1 MQKPW
6 QEIVVM
12 LHSEINCVFQE
23 GDHSFKGKRFLPQ
36 DTIKFGCAAKIF
48 MSEVV
53 RFAGYK
59 ITDNTERLRRGMSDR
74 LRTDVKNGQRPQFE
88 RRIYISLPLEEDHK
102 DHVLGEVDYQNRCHM
117 TT

>member
-36 DTIKFGCAAKIF
+36 DTIKFGCPARQVPYHVTKNMTSVAIF
-48 MSEVV
+48 CVCRMPNDKKEYVQCSQCNGWFHPTCVSIPAWV
-53 RFAGYK
+53 LNSNRRWKCDTCKGK
-59 ITDNTERLRRGMSDR
+59 KGERYHL
-74 LRTDVKNGQRPQFE
+74 
-88 RRIYISLPLEEDHK
+88 H
-102 DHVLGEVDYQNRCHM
+102 
-117 TT
+117 